1 MAFWSGEKLATVL
14 PGLITQ
20 FDIDSIDCA
29 SYRLAVGEQVF
40 VTSDKFASSG
50 PTEPIVSHLTN
61 PPNHTLRIRPGQFA
75 FILTEEVVTVP
86 NDAIALISMRT
97 SYKFK
102 GLINVSGFH
111 VDPGWTGKL
120 IFSVYNAG
128 PAEVIVE
135 RGQKLFMIVYAD
147 LDQKTTKTY
156 DGTSKGQKGINTSL
170 LQNMTEQV
178 FSPLMLQRRIE
189 DLKSGLA
196 AVERTANTF
205 KVVTYSVSSAVVIL
219 LAAAA
224 LFATF
229 APATLGVI
237 IARMMEG
244 GGYEMRLKPS
254 DPAPKELERMT
265 GVSATPASPPSS
277 SPSKK

>member
-14 PGLITQ
+14 PGLITT
-20 FDIDSIDCA
+20 FDIDNIDCA

-40 VTSDKFASSG
+40 VTSDKFAASG
-50 PTEPIVSHLTN
+50 PTEAIVSHLTA

-75 FILTEEVVTVP
+75 FILTEEIVNVP
-86 NDAIALISMRT
+86 NNAMALISMRT
-97 SYKFK
+97 TYKFK

-147 LDQKTTKTY
+147 LDQATSKTY
-156 DGTSKGQKGINTSL
+156 SGRSKGQADIKTSL

-189 DLKSGLA
+189 DLKNGLA

-205 KVVTYSVSSAVVIL
+205 KAVTISVSSMVAIL

-237 IARMMEG
+237 IARMMDG
-244 GGYEMRLKPS
+244 GGYEIRLKPS
-254 DPAPKELERMT
+254 DPAPKEAERVT
-265 GVSATPASPPSS
+265 AAGAIPASSPSS
-277 SPSKK
+277 SASKK